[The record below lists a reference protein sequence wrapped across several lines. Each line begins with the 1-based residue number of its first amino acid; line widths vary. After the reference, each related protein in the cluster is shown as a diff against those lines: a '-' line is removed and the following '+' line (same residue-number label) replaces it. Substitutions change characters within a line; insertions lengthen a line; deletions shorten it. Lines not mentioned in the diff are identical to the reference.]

1 MNVNLVGIDLA
12 KSVFQVCAVN
22 QAGKVV
28 SNRQVK
34 RDRLMDELRKYPGV
48 TIAMEACYS
57 AHHWGRVF
65 EKAGHRVLLIPPQHV
80 KPFVRVHKSDAG
92 DALAICEAAKRP
104 KMHFVPVKSI
114 EQQDLQV
121 LQRVRE
127 RYIRQR
133 TALAN
138 QIRGLA
144 AEYGITFQ
152 KSISRLHHDLP
163 LALEDAENGLS
174 PVAREAIALM
184 AEEMREL
191 DRKIET
197 SKARL
202 IEVAKPSEAWQRLQ
216 SIPGYGPIVS
226 AAVLAAA
233 GSGHQFH
240 NGREFAA
247 WVGLVPRQS
256 GSGGSVHLLGITKN
270 GDRHLR
276 ALLIHGA
283 RSVVQRCPKRQ
294 DGLGRWV
301 NELRNRRGHNKAVV
315 ALANKCARIAW
326 AVLSSKEGFA
336 IEKAFAAA

>member
-1 MNVNLVGIDLA
+1 MDIKLIGIDLA
-12 KSVFQVCAVN
+12 KSVFQLCAVN
-22 QAGKVV
+22 QAGKVM

-34 RDRLMDELRKYPGV
+34 RERLMDELRKYPEV
-48 TIAMEACYS
+48 TIAMEACFS
-57 AHHWGRVF
+57 AHYWARTF
-65 EKAGHRVLLIPPQHV
+65 EKMGHRVLLIPPQHV
-80 KPFVRVHKSDAG
+80 KPFVRVHKSDVG

-104 KMHFVPVKSI
+104 DLHFVPVKTI

-144 AEYGITFQ
+144 AEYGVVFQ
-152 KSISRLHHDLP
+152 QSIKTLRRDLP

-174 PVAREAIALM
+174 PVAREAIAAM

-197 SKARL
+197 SKERL
-202 IEVAKPSEAWQRLQ
+202 VDLAKHSEAWQRLQ
-216 SIPGYGPIVS
+216 SIPGYGPVVA
-226 AAVLAAA
+226 AAVLASA
-233 GSGHQFH
+233 GSGHQFRS
-240 NGREFAA
+240 GREFAA
-247 WVGLVPRQS
+247 WVGLVPRQN
-256 GSGGSVHLLGITKN
+256 GSGGNVRLLGITKN

-283 RSVVQRCPKRQ
+283 RAVVRWCHKRQ
-294 DGLGRWV
+294 DPLGRWV
-301 NELRNRRGHNKAVV
+301 GELKGRRGHNKAVV
-315 ALANKCARIAW
+315 ALANKSARIAW
-326 AVLSSKEGFA
+326 AILSGKDKFA
-336 IEKAFAAA
+336 MEKAFAVA

>member
-1 MNVNLVGIDLA
+1 LFLLGIDLA

-22 QAGKVV
+22 QVGKVV
-28 SNRQVK
+28 SNRQIK

-57 AHHWGRVF
+57 AHHWARTF
-65 EKAGHRVLLIPPQHV
+65 ENMGHRVLLIPPQHV
-80 KPFVRVHKSDAG
+80 KPFVRVHKSDVG

-104 KMHFVPVKSI
+104 DLHFVPVKSV

-144 AEYGITFQ
+144 AEYGVVFQ
-152 KSISRLHHDLP
+152 QSLKTLRRELP
-163 LALEDAENGLS
+163 LALEDATNGLS
-174 PVAREAIALM
+174 PVAREAIAAM
-184 AEEMREL
+184 ADEMREL
-191 DRKIET
+191 DGKIEA
-197 SKARL
+197 SK
-202 IEVAKPSEAWQRLQ
+202 EAWQRLQ
-216 SIPGYGPIVS
+216 SIPGYGPVVA
-226 AAVLAAA
+226 AAVLASA
-233 GSGHQFH
+233 GSGQQFH

-247 WVGLVPRQS
+247 WVGLVPRQN
-256 GSGGSVHLLGITKN
+256 GSGGNVRLLGITKN
-270 GDRHLR
+270 GDRQLR

-283 RSVVQRCPKRQ
+283 RAVVRWCHTRQ
-294 DGLGRWV
+294 DPLSRWV
-301 NELRNRRGHNKAVV
+301 GDLKGRRGHNRAVV

-326 AVLSSKEGFA
+326 AILAGKEDFTM
-336 IEKAFAAA
+336 EKAFAAP